1 MKSGKTSSPNVSEPF
16 DVTRHVHIT
25 LDSTGTYQNIPR
37 SMLRVI
43 PQNATGTVRDDKEFD
58 PEILPDVVKG
68 KSSMSISKPVDVQHV
83 YHVTVGDSE
92 TGFIGLPPEFEK
104 MIKRSGLTKTDI
116 TENPETAVNVINFF
130 QNRDGV
136 LDNEPEVKATPIELP
151 PAEEVIKKAD
161 PRLFLKDLQ
170 KLDEG
175 STCTVY
181 TATYNGEKIAVKEMQ
196 LTEKNMQTLIDETR
210 LMFSMKDPHI
220 VGFYDAYRY
229 ENTLWILMELMDGGS
244 LTNVATY
251 CDCQEPHIAYFAREI
266 LLALKYMHDQ
276 NKIHRD
282 IKTDNVLLTNDGR
295 VKLADFGYTAQLTI
309 NDEKRKSI
317 VGTPYWMAPELIQ
330 ALPYSFGVDIW
341 SLGILCRELA
351 EGEPPY
357 VSEAPMRALF
367 LIVTRG
373 IPEISNKSERS
384 PEFID
389 FLNKCLEKEVA
400 KRPSAAQLL
409 EHPFLKNACGI
420 KFIPPLINLA
430 KEIAANE
437 EFDNF

>member
-1 MKSGKTSSPNVSEPF
+1 MKGKVTAPIVSAPF

-37 SMLRVI
+37 AMLRVI
-43 PQNATGTVRDDKEFD
+43 PQSATGTIREDKEFA
-58 PEILPDVVKG
+58 PELLPDVIKTG
-68 KSSMSISKPVDVQHV
+68 TSISISRPVDVEHV
-83 YHVTVGDSE
+83 VHVTMDSE
-92 TGFIGLPPEFEK
+92 SGFVGLPPEFDK
-104 MIKRSGLTKTDI
+104 VVKNSGLTKKDI
-116 TENPETAVNVINFF
+116 VENPEDAVNVINFF
-130 QNRDGV
+130 QNGADALG
-136 LDNEPEVKATPIELP
+136 NEPTVKPKPMELP
-151 PAEEVIKKAD
+151 SADEVIKKED
-161 PRLFLKDLQ
+161 PRLFLKDLV

-181 TATYNGEKIAVKEMQ
+181 TAMWNGKKIAVKEMQ
-196 LTEKNMQTLIDETR
+196 LTEKNEQTLIDETR

-220 VGFYDAYRY
+220 VSFYDAYRI

-266 LLALKYMHDQ
+266 LLALKYMHEQ

-295 VKLADFGYTAQLTI
+295 VKLADFGYTAQLTL
-309 NDEKRKSI
+309 NNEQRKSI

-367 LIVTRG
+367 LIVSHG

-389 FLNKCLEKEVA
+389 FLNKCLERDA
-400 KRPSAAQLL
+400 SKRPSAVELL
-409 EHPFLKNACGI
+409 DHPFLKNACAI

-430 KEIAANE
+430 KEIASNE